1 MVVELYFKSVDE
13 AMDEDYLY
21 DGEPC
26 LFLIEGTIHI
36 GCYER
41 GHGQFYLYD
50 GLYVGD
56 EHIQH
61 LFPYGSDNDNHG
73 IHIDGIAPARVV

>member
-1 MVVELYFKSVDE
+1 MVVELDFKSVDE
-13 AMDEDYLY
+13 SMDEDYLY

-50 GLYVGD
+50 GLYIGD

-61 LFPYGSDNDNHG
+61 LFPYGSYNDNHG

>member
-1 MVVELYFKSVDE
+1 MVVELDFKSVDE

-21 DGEPC
+21 DGESC

-61 LFPYGSDNDNHG
+61 LFPYGSYNDNHG

>member
-1 MVVELYFKSVDE
+1 MVVELDFKSVDE

-61 LFPYGSDNDNHG
+61 LFPYGTYNDNHG
-73 IHIDGIAPARVV
+73 IHIDGIAPSRVV

>member
-1 MVVELYFKSVDE
+1 MVVELDFKSVDE

-56 EHIQH
+56 ERIQH

>member
-1 MVVELYFKSVDE
+1 MVVELDFKSVDE

-61 LFPYGSDNDNHG
+61 LFPYGSYNDNHG

>member
-1 MVVELYFKSVDE
+1 MVVELDFKSVVE

-21 DGEPC
+21 DGEAF

-73 IHIDGIAPARVV
+73 IHIDGIAPSRVV

>member
-1 MVVELYFKSVDE
+1 MVVELDFKSVDE
-13 AMDEDYLY
+13 YMDEDYLY

-50 GLYVGD
+50 GLYIGD

-61 LFPYGSDNDNHG
+61 LFPYGSYNDNHG

>member
-1 MVVELYFKSVDE
+1 MIVELDFKTVDE
-13 AMDEDYLY
+13 AFDEDYLY
-21 DGEPC
+21 NGEPC
-26 LFLIEGTIHI
+26 LFLIEGRIYE

-56 EHIQH
+56 EHIQY